1 MVKGGAIMG
10 PKVGSLIYV
19 QSFKHDGSLH
29 RTWSLGFVIESNN
42 ERTVVVTNKTWVTEA
57 DGRKWYTRE
66 PAICFFYPDRWFNIL
81 CMMRKTGVY
90 YYCNLASPAIYDG
103 EALKHIDY
111 DLDVKVFPDGKVVLL
126 DEDEYDEHSREM
138 NYPETIKTIIEDEL
152 QVLLDWIEQKRTPF
166 QTDELHEMFKAY
178 LKLLEVNNKREYYR
192 IIE

>member
-1 MVKGGAIMG
+1 MVKGGASMG
-10 PKVGSLIYV
+10 PKVGSLIYI

-138 NYPETIKTIIEDEL
+138 NYPETIKNIIEDEL
-152 QVLLDWIEQKRTPF
+152 QLLLDWIEQKSTPF
-166 QTDELHEMFKAY
+166 NTDELHEMFKMY
-178 LKLLEVNNKREYYR
+178 LKLLETNNKREYYR

>member
-66 PAICFFYPDRWFNIL
+66 PAICFL
-81 CMMRKTGVY
+81 
-90 YYCNLASPAIYDG
+90 
-103 EALKHIDY
+103 
-111 DLDVKVFPDGKVVLL
+111 VLL
-126 DEDEYDEHSREM
+126 FYSKLSRSTSIIAFCG
-138 NYPETIKTIIEDEL
+138 TI
-152 QVLLDWIEQKRTPF
+152 
-166 QTDELHEMFKAY
+166 
-178 LKLLEVNNKREYYR
+178 
-192 IIE
+192 

>member
-1 MVKGGAIMG
+1 MG

-29 RTWSLGFVIESNN
+29 RTWSLGFVIEAND

-66 PAICFFYPDRWFNIL
+66 PAICFFYPNHWFNIL

-126 DEDEYDEHSREM
+126 DEDEYEEHSREM
-138 NYPETIKTIIEDEL
+138 NYPDTIKTIIEDEL
-152 QVLLDWIEQKRTPF
+152 QELLDWIEEKQTPF
-166 QTDELHEMFKAY
+166 DVDELDDMFKVY
-178 LKLLEVNNKREYYR
+178 LKLLEANNKREYYR

>member
-166 QTDELHEMFKAY
+166 QTDELHEMFKVY
-178 LKLLEVNNKREYYR
+178 LKLLEANNKREYYR

>member
-1 MVKGGAIMG
+1 MG

>member
-1 MVKGGAIMG
+1 MG

-29 RTWSLGFVIESNN
+29 RTWSMGFVMEANDK
-42 ERTVVVTNKTWVTEA
+42 RTIVVTNKTWVTEA

-66 PAICFFYPDRWFNIL
+66 PAICFFYPDHWFNII

-111 DLDVKVFPDGKVVLL
+111 DLDVKLYPDGTEVLL
-126 DEDEYDEHSREM
+126 DEDEYAEHSEKM
-138 NYPETIKTIIEDEL
+138 KYPESVRSIIADEL
-152 QVLLDWIEQKRTPF
+152 AELRKWIAERRTPF
-166 QTDELHEMFKAY
+166 QPEEMYDMFH
-178 LKLLEVNNKREYYR
+178 V
-192 IIE
+192 

>member
-1 MVKGGAIMG
+1 MG

-29 RTWSLGFVIESNN
+29 RTWSLGFVIEANS

-66 PAICFFYPDRWFNIL
+66 PAICFFYPNHWFNIL

-111 DLDVKVFPDGKVVLL
+111 DLDVKVFPDGKIVLL
-126 DEDEYDEHSREM
+126 DEDEYDDHSREM

-152 QVLLDWIEQKRTPF
+152 QELLDWIEQKRTPF
-166 QTDELHEMFKAY
+166 KTEELHEMFKVY
-178 LKLLEVNNKREYYR
+178 LKLLEANNKREYYR

>member
-1 MVKGGAIMG
+1 MG

-29 RTWSLGFVIESNN
+29 RTWSLGFVIEAND

-66 PAICFFYPDRWFNIL
+66 PAICFFYPNRWFNIL

-126 DEDEYDEHSREM
+126 DEDEYEEHSREM
-138 NYPETIKTIIEDEL
+138 NYPDTIKTIIEDEL
-152 QVLLDWIEQKRTPF
+152 QELLDWIEEKRTPF
-166 QTDELHEMFKAY
+166 AVEELDDMFKVY
-178 LKLLEVNNKREYYR
+178 LKLLEANNKREYYR

>member
-1 MVKGGAIMG
+1 MG
-10 PKVGSLIYV
+10 PKVGSLIYI

-138 NYPETIKTIIEDEL
+138 NYPETIKNIIEDEL
-152 QVLLDWIEQKRTPF
+152 QLLLDWIEQKSTPF
-166 QTDELHEMFKAY
+166 NTDELHEMFKMY
-178 LKLLEVNNKREYYR
+178 LKLLETNNKREYYR